1 MVGRGAV
8 RRCLLG
14 GGMIPADGEIRHNTS
29 LWEQLGDMACQLDT
43 WLNSR
48 YIKYPCTST
57 YWKSW
62 VK

>member
-29 LWEQLGDMACQLDT
+29 LWDELGDMACKLDT
-43 WLNSR
+43 V
-48 YIKYPCTST
+48 
-57 YWKSW
+57 